1 MKRPSKCSLC
11 SGVRLEAFELADSPI
26 YAHGSCY
33 VTNRVGIGARG
44 LRPGPDAA
52 LLSVTGRSPVPRVS
66 PTPPAIFRNTNHAR
80 IPEEPGP
87 TPPTATGVTTS
98 VGGSPVE
105 FAGRRYRGQVALDR
119 FGRRHVDS
127 PQLKTWAVN
136 GTSTRRAPAERPGGR
151 WKTGVAATANGP
163 GSLRTE
169 RAGRAGAS
177 RLRRRAPAIAG
188 SADRRPTV
196 AKGRKPGDH
205 PGPTR
210 RSRECGRRRMRVAPR
225 KARPFVPG
233 DERPLSIL
241 GRGARTAA
249 PPRRR

>member
-1 MKRPSKCSLC
+1 MGERAMQMTARHGNGDPRASDAAVGRGRPARPDRRAGLPRPTAASLARGSPLPCRAVICIARSPMKRPSKCSLC

-80 IPEEPGP
+80 IPEESGP

-119 FGRRHVDS
+119 FGRGPVDS
-127 PQLKTWAVN
+127 RQLL
-136 GTSTRRAPAERPGGR
+136 
-151 WKTGVAATANGP
+151 
-163 GSLRTE
+163 SL
-169 RAGRAGAS
+169 
-177 RLRRRAPAIAG
+177 
-188 SADRRPTV
+188 
-196 AKGRKPGDH
+196 
-205 PGPTR
+205 
-210 RSRECGRRRMRVAPR
+210 
-225 KARPFVPG
+225 
-233 DERPLSIL
+233 
-241 GRGARTAA
+241 
-249 PPRRR
+249 